1 MKIKR
6 KILNKIFVIILAII
20 LIMCFFPNK
29 TSAHSYKDY
38 AGGSL
43 FEIIFSFLDYI
54 GDIIMNTLQRNFISP
69 QPVLKTA
76 SAESQGN
83 WNWFAFFGVVIG
95 IIAMVVGICMTGGAL
110 AAIGT
115 AAAGV
120 IIKGVT
126 VGTFVFLT
134 AGTATLVVGNEN
146 LVIMPA
152 TKVKEITNEKFIVV
166 MKVYK
171 HEEEVINTLE
181 EKGFNYIYA
190 SRVGREG
197 EIVSTDRE
205 EILQLRDYMSLIIAS
220 RE

>member
-1 MKIKR
+1 M
-6 KILNKIFVIILAII
+6 LVII

-29 TSAHSYKDY
+29 TSAYSYKDY

-134 AGTATLVVGNEN
+134 AGTATLVVGNDLSEGLKGEFDIPMMSYTPYTIFSGQVPAFDVNFIEPMDDIVIQGNNNDDYEGQDFIN
-146 LVIMPA
+146 LPMEYEDYDTSI
-152 TKVKEITNEKFIVV
+152 
-166 MKVYK
+166 
-171 HEEEVINTLE
+171 
-181 EKGFNYIYA
+181 
-190 SRVGREG
+190 
-197 EIVSTDRE
+197 
-205 EILQLRDYMSLIIAS
+205 LRDSKLWKLFLKEYCGAG
-220 RE
+220 RTP